1 MKVFVTSIIPEIG
14 IKILKKNGIEV
25 IQYKNYLPIKKD
37 ELIKKAKGCDALLCL
52 LSNKI
57 DKEIIDALPELKII
71 SNYAVGFNN
80 IDVEHATQKKIWVT
94 NTPDVLTD
102 ATADLA
108 FALLLACARR
118 IVEADQFTRKGKFKI
133 WQSDLM
139 LGKDLKNKTI
149 GIIGAGRIGQ
159 AFGKR
164 TTGFGMKILYYDK
177 KRIPE
182 FEKITGAKFT
192 SLKQL
197 LKKSDFISIHTPL
210 NKETY
215 HLIDKEEFDTMKDGA
230 ILINTARGEVVNEKE
245 LVNALKSGKL
255 FAAGLDVYEF
265 EPKITKD
272 LLKMK
277 NVVLLPHIG
286 SATVET
292 RNKMAELAASNIVR
306 VLKGKNPLTPVNEIR
321 QVKRKK

>member
-1 MKVFVTSIIPEIG
+1 MKVFITAIIPEVAT
-14 IKILKKNGIEV
+14 KILEENGIEV
-25 IQYKNYLPIKKD
+25 IQNKSYLPIDKKKF
-37 ELIKKAKGCDALLCL
+37 LNRAKDCDGILCL

-57 DKEIIDALPELKII
+57 DKEIIDGLPKVKVIA
-71 SNYAVGFNN
+71 NYAVGFNN
-80 IDVEHATQKKIWVT
+80 IDVDYATQKKIWVT
-94 NTPDVLTD
+94 NTPDVLTN

-118 IVEADQFTRKGKFKI
+118 IVEADEFTRKGKFKI

-139 LGKDLKNKTI
+139 LGKELNGHTV

-159 AFGKR
+159 AFGRRSK
-164 TTGFGMKILYYDK
+164 GFGMKILYFDK

-182 FEKITGAKFT
+182 FEKETGAKFST
-192 SLKQL
+192 LNQL

-210 NKETY
+210 TKETY
-215 HLIDKEEFDTMKDGA
+215 HLIDKKEFEMMKDGA
-230 ILINTARGEVVNEKE
+230 ILINTARGEIINEKE

-255 FAAGLDVYEF
+255 FSAGLDVYEF

-286 SATVET
+286 SATFET
-292 RNKMAELAASNIVR
+292 RTKMAELAAKNIVN
-306 VLKGKNPLTPVNEIR
+306 VLRGKKPITPVNKI
-321 QVKRKK
+321 

>member
-1 MKVFVTSIIPEIG
+1 MKVFITAIIPEVAT
-14 IKILKKNGIEV
+14 KILEENGIEV
-25 IQYKNYLPIKKD
+25 IQNKSYLPIDKKKF
-37 ELIKKAKGCDALLCL
+37 LNRAKDCDGILCL

-57 DKEIIDALPELKII
+57 DKEIIDGLPKVKVIA
-71 SNYAVGFNN
+71 NYAVGFNN
-80 IDVEHATQKKIWVT
+80 IDVDYATQKKIWVT
-94 NTPDVLTD
+94 NTPDVLTN

-118 IVEADQFTRKGKFKI
+118 IVEADEFTRKGKFKI

-139 LGKDLKNKTI
+139 LGKELNGHTV

-159 AFGKR
+159 AFGRRSK
-164 TTGFGMKILYYDK
+164 GFGMKILYFDK
-177 KRIPE
+177 KRIIE
-182 FEKITGAKFT
+182 FEKETGAKFST
-192 SLKQL
+192 LKQL

-210 NKETY
+210 TKETY
-215 HLIDKEEFDTMKDGA
+215 HLIDKKEFEMMKDGA
-230 ILINTARGEVVNEKE
+230 ILINTARGEIINEKE

-255 FAAGLDVYEF
+255 FSAGLDVYEF

-286 SATVET
+286 SATFET
-292 RNKMAELAASNIVR
+292 RTKMAELAAKNIVN
-306 VLKGKNPLTPVNEIR
+306 VLRGKKPITPVNKI
-321 QVKRKK
+321 

>member
-1 MKVFVTSIIPEIG
+1 MKVFVTSIIPKIG
-14 IKILKKNGIEV
+14 IEILKKEGYNV
-25 IQYKNYLPIKKD
+25 IQFKKYLPIEKNT
-37 ELIKKAKGCDALLCL
+37 LISKAKDCDAILCL

-57 DKEIIDALPELKII
+57 DKEIIDSLPKLKVIA
-71 SNYAVGFNN
+71 NYAVGYNN
-80 IDVEHATQKKIWVT
+80 IDIEYATQKKIWVT

-108 FALLLACARR
+108 FALLLATARR
-118 IVEADQFTRKGKFKI
+118 IVEADKFTREGRFKI

-139 LGKDLKNKTI
+139 LGKDLKGKTI

-182 FEKITGAKFT
+182 FEKETNSKFVNLT
-192 SLKQL
+192 QL

-215 HLIDKEEFDTMKDGA
+215 HLIDKKEFEHIKEGS
-230 ILINTARGEVVNEKE
+230 ILINTSRGEIINEKE

-272 LLKMK
+272 LLRMK

-286 SATVET
+286 SATIET
-292 RNKMAELAASNIVR
+292 RNKMAELAAKNIVR
-306 VLKGKNPLTPVNEIR
+306 VLKGKKPLTPVNSI
-321 QVKRKK
+321 

>member
-1 MKVFVTSIIPEIG
+1 MKVFVSSIIPEIG
-14 IKILKKNGIEV
+14 IEILKKNGIEV
-25 IQYKNYLPIKKD
+25 IQNKSYLPIDKKTF
-37 ELIKKAKGCDALLCL
+37 IKKAQDCDGILVLLA
-52 LSNKI
+52 NKI
-57 DKEIIDALPELKII
+57 DKELMDGLPKLKVI

-80 IDVEHATQKKIWVT
+80 IDVEYATQKKIWVT

-118 IVEADQFTRKGKFKI
+118 IVEADKFTREGKFKI

-139 LGKDLKNKTI
+139 LGKDLKGKTL

-164 TTGFGMKILYYDK
+164 ATGFGMKILYFDK
-177 KRIPE
+177 KRIE
-182 FEKITGAKFT
+182 NFEKETGAKYST
-192 SLKQL
+192 LKQL
-197 LKKSDFISIHTPL
+197 LKNSDFISIHTPL
-210 NKETY
+210 TKETY
-215 HLIDKEEFDTMKDGA
+215 HLIDKEEFDLMKEGS
-230 ILINTARGEVVNEKE
+230 ILINTARGEVINEKE

-255 FAAGLDVYEF
+255 FSAGLDVYEF

-292 RNKMAELAASNIVR
+292 RNKMAELAAMNIVK
-306 VLKGKNPLTPVNEIR
+306 VLKGKKPLTPVNSI
-321 QVKRKK
+321 

>member
-1 MKVFVTSIIPEIG
+1 MKVFITAIIPEVAT
-14 IKILKKNGIEV
+14 KILEENGIEV
-25 IQYKNYLPIKKD
+25 IQNKSYLPIDKKKF
-37 ELIKKAKGCDALLCL
+37 LNRAKNCDGILCL

-57 DKEIIDALPELKII
+57 DKEIIDGLPKVKVIA
-71 SNYAVGFNN
+71 NYAVGFNN
-80 IDVEHATQKKIWVT
+80 IDVDYATQKKIWVT
-94 NTPDVLTD
+94 NTPDVLTN

-118 IVEADQFTRKGKFKI
+118 IVEADEFTRKGKFKI

-139 LGKDLKNKTI
+139 LGKELNGHTV

-159 AFGKR
+159 AFGRRSK
-164 TTGFGMKILYYDK
+164 GFGMKILYFDK

-182 FEKITGAKFT
+182 FEKETGAKFST
-192 SLKQL
+192 LNQL

-210 NKETY
+210 TKETY
-215 HLIDKEEFDTMKDGA
+215 HLIDKKEFEMMKDGA
-230 ILINTARGEVVNEKE
+230 ILINTARGEIINEKE

-255 FAAGLDVYEF
+255 FSAGLDVYEF

-286 SATVET
+286 SATFET
-292 RNKMAELAASNIVR
+292 RTKMAELAAKNIVN
-306 VLKGKNPLTPVNEIR
+306 VLRGKKPITPVNKI
-321 QVKRKK
+321 

>member
-1 MKVFVTSIIPEIG
+1 MKVFVTSIIPELG
-14 IKILKKNGIEV
+14 IKILRDNN
-25 IQYKNYLPIKKD
+25 IQVVQNKSYLPIEKEK
-37 ELIKKAKGCDALLCL
+37 LIRKAKDCDGLLCL

-57 DKEIIDALPELKII
+57 DRDIIDGLPRLKVI

-80 IDVEHATQKKIWVT
+80 IDVDYATEKKIWVT

-108 FALLLACARR
+108 FALLLACSRR
-118 IVEADQFTRKGKFKI
+118 IVEADKFTRDGKFKI

-159 AFGKR
+159 AVGR
-164 TTGFGMKILYYDK
+164 RAVGFGMKILYYDK
-177 KRIPE
+177 KRIIE
-182 FEKITGAKFT
+182 FEKETGAKF
-192 SLKQL
+192 SNLNQL

-210 NKETY
+210 TKETY
-215 HLIDKEEFDTMKDGA
+215 HMIDKEEFKIMKDGA
-230 ILINTARGEVVNEKE
+230 ILINTARGEIVNEKE

-255 FAAGLDVYEF
+255 FSAGLDVYEF
-265 EPKITKD
+265 EPKITRD

-292 RNKMAELAASNIVR
+292 RNKMAELAAKNIIN
-306 VLKGKNPLTPVNEIR
+306 VLKGKRPLTPVNSINR
-321 QVKRKK
+321 GG

>member
-14 IKILKKNGIEV
+14 IEILKKNGIEV
-25 IQYKNYLPIKKD
+25 VQNKNYLPIEKEK
-37 ELIKKAKGCDALLCL
+37 LIKKAKECDALLCL

-57 DKEIIDALPELKII
+57 DKEIIDSLPNLKVIA
-71 SNYAVGFNN
+71 NYAVGFNN
-80 IDVEHATQKKIWVT
+80 IDVEYATQKKIWVT

-118 IVEADQFTRKGKFKI
+118 IVEADKFTREGKFKI

-139 LGKDLKNKTI
+139 LGKDLRGKTI

-159 AFGKR
+159 AFARR
-164 TTGFGMKILYYDK
+164 TKGFEMKILYYDK

-182 FEKITGAKFT
+182 FEKETGAKFST
-192 SLKQL
+192 LNQL

-210 NKETY
+210 TKETY
-215 HLIDKEEFDTMKDGA
+215 HLIDKAQFELMKDGA
-230 ILINTARGEVVNEKE
+230 ILINTARGEVINEKE
-245 LVNALKSGKL
+245 LVSAMKSGKL

-265 EPKITKD
+265 EPKITKE

-286 SATVET
+286 SATTET
-292 RNKMAELAASNIVR
+292 RNKMAELAANNIVR
-306 VLKGKNPLTPVNEIR
+306 VLNGKKPLTPVNEIKN
-321 QVKRKK
+321 VKQ

>member
-1 MKVFVTSIIPEIG
+1 MKVFITAIIPEVAT
-14 IKILKKNGIEV
+14 KILEENGIEV
-25 IQYKNYLPIKKD
+25 IQNKSYLPIDKKK
-37 ELIKKAKGCDALLCL
+37 LLKSAKDCDGILCL

-57 DKEIIDALPELKII
+57 DKEIIDGLPKVKVIAH
-71 SNYAVGFNN
+71 YAVGFNN
-80 IDVEHATQKKIWVT
+80 IDVDYATQKKIWVT
-94 NTPDVLTD
+94 NTPDVLTN

-118 IVEADQFTRKGKFKI
+118 IVEADEFTRKGKFKI

-139 LGKDLKNKTI
+139 LGKELNGHTV

-159 AFGKR
+159 AFGRRSK
-164 TTGFGMKILYYDK
+164 GFGMKILYFDK

-182 FEKITGAKFT
+182 FEKETGAKFST
-192 SLKQL
+192 LNQL

-210 NKETY
+210 TKETY
-215 HLIDKEEFDTMKDGA
+215 HLIDKKEFEMMKDGA
-230 ILINTARGEVVNEKE
+230 ILINTARGEIINEKE

-255 FAAGLDVYEF
+255 FSAGLDVYEF

-286 SATVET
+286 SATFET
-292 RNKMAELAASNIVR
+292 RTKMAELAAKNIVN
-306 VLKGKNPLTPVNEIR
+306 VLRGKKPITPVNKI
-321 QVKRKK
+321 

>member
-1 MKVFVTSIIPEIG
+1 MKVFVTSIIPE
-14 IKILKKNGIEV
+14 LGIEILRDNN
-25 IQYKNYLPIKKD
+25 IQVVQNKSYLPIEKKK
-37 ELIKKAKGCDALLCL
+37 LIRKAKDCDGLLCL

-57 DKEIIDALPELKII
+57 DRDIIDGLPRLKVI

-80 IDVEHATQKKIWVT
+80 IDVDYATEKKIWVT

-108 FALLLACARR
+108 FALLLACSRR
-118 IVEADQFTRKGKFKI
+118 IVEADKFTRDGKFKI

-159 AFGKR
+159 AVGR
-164 TTGFGMKILYYDK
+164 RAVGFGMKILYYDK
-177 KRIPE
+177 KRIIE
-182 FEKITGAKFT
+182 FEKETGAKF
-192 SLKQL
+192 SNLNQL

-210 NKETY
+210 TKETY
-215 HLIDKEEFDTMKDGA
+215 HMIDKEEFKIMKDGA
-230 ILINTARGEVVNEKE
+230 ILINTARGEIVNEKE

-255 FAAGLDVYEF
+255 FSAGLDVYEF
-265 EPKITKD
+265 EPKITRD

-292 RNKMAELAASNIVR
+292 RNKMAELAAKNIIN
-306 VLKGKNPLTPVNEIR
+306 VLKGRRPLTPVNSINR
-321 QVKRKK
+321 GG

>member
-1 MKVFVTSIIPEIG
+1 MKVFITAIIPEVAT
-14 IKILKKNGIEV
+14 KILEENGIEV
-25 IQYKNYLPIKKD
+25 IQNKSYLPIDKKKF
-37 ELIKKAKGCDALLCL
+37 LNSAKDCDGILCL

-57 DKEIIDALPELKII
+57 DKEIIDGLPKVKVIA
-71 SNYAVGFNN
+71 NYAVGFNN
-80 IDVEHATQKKIWVT
+80 IDVDYATQKKIWVT
-94 NTPDVLTD
+94 NTPDVLTN

-118 IVEADQFTRKGKFKI
+118 IVEADEFTRKGKFKI

-139 LGKDLKNKTI
+139 LGKELNGHTV

-159 AFGKR
+159 AFGRRSK
-164 TTGFGMKILYYDK
+164 GFGMKILYFDK

-182 FEKITGAKFT
+182 FEKETGAKFST
-192 SLKQL
+192 LNQL

-210 NKETY
+210 TKETY
-215 HLIDKEEFDTMKDGA
+215 HLIDKKEFEMMKDGA
-230 ILINTARGEVVNEKE
+230 ILINTARGEIINEKE

-255 FAAGLDVYEF
+255 FSAGLDVYEF

-286 SATVET
+286 SATFET
-292 RNKMAELAASNIVR
+292 RTKMAELAANNIVN
-306 VLKGKNPLTPVNEIR
+306 VLRGKKPITPVNKI
-321 QVKRKK
+321 

>member
-1 MKVFVTSIIPEIG
+1 MKVFVTSIIPELG
-14 IKILKKNGIEV
+14 IKILRDNN
-25 IQYKNYLPIKKD
+25 IQVVQNKSYLPIEKEK
-37 ELIKKAKGCDALLCL
+37 LIRKAKDCDGLLCL

-57 DKEIIDALPELKII
+57 DRDIIDGLPRLKVI

-80 IDVEHATQKKIWVT
+80 IDVDYATEKKIWVT

-108 FALLLACARR
+108 FALLLACSRR
-118 IVEADQFTRKGKFKI
+118 IVEADKFTRDGKFKI

-159 AFGKR
+159 AVGR
-164 TTGFGMKILYYDK
+164 RAVGFGMKILYYDK
-177 KRIPE
+177 KRIIE
-182 FEKITGAKFT
+182 FEKETGAKF
-192 SLKQL
+192 SNLNQL

-210 NKETY
+210 TKETY
-215 HLIDKEEFDTMKDGA
+215 HMIDKEEFKIMKDGA
-230 ILINTARGEVVNEKE
+230 ILINTARGEIVNEKE

-255 FAAGLDVYEF
+255 FSAGLDVYEF
-265 EPKITKD
+265 EPKITRD

-292 RNKMAELAASNIVR
+292 RNKMAELAAKNIIN
-306 VLKGKNPLTPVNEIR
+306 VLKGRRPLTPVNSINR
-321 QVKRKK
+321 GG

>member
-1 MKVFVTSIIPEIG
+1 MKVFITAIIPEVAT
-14 IKILKKNGIEV
+14 KILEENGIEV
-25 IQYKNYLPIKKD
+25 IQNKSYLPIDKKKF
-37 ELIKKAKGCDALLCL
+37 LNRAKDCDGILCL

-57 DKEIIDALPELKII
+57 DKEIIDGLPKVKVIA
-71 SNYAVGFNN
+71 NYAVGFNN
-80 IDVEHATQKKIWVT
+80 IDVDYATQKKIWVT
-94 NTPDVLTD
+94 NTPDVLTN

-118 IVEADQFTRKGKFKI
+118 IVEADEFTRKGKFKI

-139 LGKDLKNKTI
+139 LGKELNGHTV

-159 AFGKR
+159 AFGRRSK
-164 TTGFGMKILYYDK
+164 GFGMKILYFDK
-177 KRIPE
+177 KRIPK
-182 FEKITGAKFT
+182 FEKETGAKFST
-192 SLKQL
+192 LNQL

-210 NKETY
+210 TKETY
-215 HLIDKEEFDTMKDGA
+215 HLIDKKEFEMMKDGA
-230 ILINTARGEVVNEKE
+230 ILINTARGEIINEKE

-255 FAAGLDVYEF
+255 FSAGLDVYEF

-286 SATVET
+286 SATFET
-292 RNKMAELAASNIVR
+292 RTKMAELAAKNIVN
-306 VLKGKNPLTPVNEIR
+306 VLRGKKPITPVNKI
-321 QVKRKK
+321 

>member
-14 IKILKKNGIEV
+14 IEILKKEGIEV
-25 IQYKNYLPIKKD
+25 VQYKSYLPIEKD
-37 ELIKKAKGCDALLCL
+37 KLISKAKNCDAILCL

-57 DKEIIDALPELKII
+57 DKEIIESLPKLKVI
-71 SNYAVGFNN
+71 SNYAVGYNN
-80 IDVEHATQKKIWVT
+80 IDVEYATQRKIWVT

-102 ATADLA
+102 STADLA
-108 FALLLACARR
+108 FALLLATARR
-118 IVEADQFTRKGKFKI
+118 IVEADKFTRDGRFKI

-139 LGKDLKNKTI
+139 LGKDLKGKTI

-177 KRIPE
+177 KRVLQ
-182 FEKITGAKFT
+182 FENETGAKFV
-192 SLKQL
+192 SLNQL

-210 NKETY
+210 TDETY
-215 HLIDKEEFDTMKDGA
+215 HMIDKKEFSIMKDGA
-230 ILINTARGEVVNEKE
+230 ILINTARGEIVNEKE

-272 LLKMK
+272 LLKMN

-292 RNKMAELAASNIVR
+292 RNKMSELAAKNIVR
-306 VLKGKNPLTPVNEIR
+306 VLKGKKPITPVNSI
-321 QVKRKK
+321 

>member
-1 MKVFVTSIIPEIG
+1 
-14 IKILKKNGIEV
+14 
-25 IQYKNYLPIKKD
+25 
-37 ELIKKAKGCDALLCL
+37 
-52 LSNKI
+52 
-57 DKEIIDALPELKII
+57 
-71 SNYAVGFNN
+71 
-80 IDVEHATQKKIWVT
+80 VT
-94 NTPDVLTD
+94 NTPDVLTN

-118 IVEADQFTRKGKFKI
+118 IVEADEFTRKGKFKI

-139 LGKDLKNKTI
+139 LGKELNGHTV

-159 AFGKR
+159 AFGRRSK
-164 TTGFGMKILYYDK
+164 GFGMKILYFDK

-182 FEKITGAKFT
+182 FEKETGAKFST
-192 SLKQL
+192 LNQL

-210 NKETY
+210 TKETY
-215 HLIDKEEFDTMKDGA
+215 HLIDKKEFEMMKDGA
-230 ILINTARGEVVNEKE
+230 ILINTARGEIINEKE

-255 FAAGLDVYEF
+255 FSAGLDVYEF

-286 SATVET
+286 SATFET
-292 RNKMAELAASNIVR
+292 RTKMAELAAKNIVN
-306 VLKGKNPLTPVNEIR
+306 VLRGKKPITPVNKI
-321 QVKRKK
+321 

>member
-1 MKVFVTSIIPEIG
+1 MKVFITAIIPEVAT
-14 IKILKKNGIEV
+14 KILEENGIEV
-25 IQYKNYLPIKKD
+25 IQNKSYLPIDKKKF
-37 ELIKKAKGCDALLCL
+37 LNRAKDCDGILCL

-57 DKEIIDALPELKII
+57 DKEIIDGLPKVKVIA
-71 SNYAVGFNN
+71 NYAVGFNN
-80 IDVEHATQKKIWVT
+80 IDVDYATQKKIWVT
-94 NTPDVLTD
+94 NTPDVLTN

-118 IVEADQFTRKGKFKI
+118 IVEADEFTRKGKFKI

-139 LGKDLKNKTI
+139 LGKELNGHTV

-159 AFGKR
+159 AFGRRSK
-164 TTGFGMKILYYDK
+164 GFGMKILYFDK
-177 KRIPE
+177 KRIIE
-182 FEKITGAKFT
+182 FEKETGAKFST
-192 SLKQL
+192 LNQL

-210 NKETY
+210 TKETY
-215 HLIDKEEFDTMKDGA
+215 HLIDKKEFEMMKDGA
-230 ILINTARGEVVNEKE
+230 ILINTARGEIINEKE

-255 FAAGLDVYEF
+255 FSAGLDVYEF

-286 SATVET
+286 SATFET
-292 RNKMAELAASNIVR
+292 RTKMAELAAKNIVN
-306 VLKGKNPLTPVNEIR
+306 VLRGKKPITPVNKI
-321 QVKRKK
+321 

>member
-14 IKILKKNGIEV
+14 IEILKKNGIEV
-25 IQYKNYLPIKKD
+25 VQNKNYMPIEKEK
-37 ELIKKAKGCDALLCL
+37 LIRKAKECDALLCL

-57 DKEIIDALPELKII
+57 DKEIIDSLPNLKVIA
-71 SNYAVGFNN
+71 NYAVGFNN
-80 IDVEHATQKKIWVT
+80 IDVEYATQKKIWVT

-118 IVEADQFTRKGKFKI
+118 IVEADKFTREGKFKI

-139 LGKDLKNKTI
+139 LGKDLRGKTI

-159 AFGKR
+159 AFARR
-164 TTGFGMKILYYDK
+164 TKGFEMKILYYDK

-182 FEKITGAKFT
+182 FEKETGAKFST
-192 SLKQL
+192 LNQL

-210 NKETY
+210 TKETY
-215 HLIDKEEFDTMKDGA
+215 HLIDKAQFELMKAGA
-230 ILINTARGEVVNEKE
+230 ILINTARGEVINERE

-265 EPKITKD
+265 EPKITKE

-286 SATVET
+286 SATTET
-292 RNKMAELAASNIVR
+292 RNKMAELAANNIVR
-306 VLKGKNPLTPVNEIR
+306 VLKGKKPLTPVNEIKN
-321 QVKRKK
+321 VKQ

>member
-1 MKVFVTSIIPEIG
+1 MKVFITAIIPEVAT
-14 IKILKKNGIEV
+14 KILEENGIEV
-25 IQYKNYLPIKKD
+25 IQNKSYLPIDKKKFLNRTKD
-37 ELIKKAKGCDALLCL
+37 CDGILCL

-57 DKEIIDALPELKII
+57 DKEIIDGLPKVKVIA
-71 SNYAVGFNN
+71 NYAVGFNN
-80 IDVEHATQKKIWVT
+80 IDVDYATQKKIWVT
-94 NTPDVLTD
+94 NTPDVLTN

-118 IVEADQFTRKGKFKI
+118 IVEADEFTRKGKFKI

-139 LGKDLKNKTI
+139 LGKELNGHTV

-159 AFGKR
+159 AFGRRSK
-164 TTGFGMKILYYDK
+164 GFGMKILYFDK
-177 KRIPE
+177 KRIIE
-182 FEKITGAKFT
+182 FEKETGAKFLT
-192 SLKQL
+192 LNQL

-210 NKETY
+210 TKETY
-215 HLIDKEEFDTMKDGA
+215 HLIDKKEFEMMKDGA
-230 ILINTARGEVVNEKE
+230 ILINTARGEIINEKE

-255 FAAGLDVYEF
+255 FSAGLDVYEF

-286 SATVET
+286 SATFET
-292 RNKMAELAASNIVR
+292 RTKMAELAAKNIVN
-306 VLKGKNPLTPVNEIR
+306 VLRGKKPITPVNKI
-321 QVKRKK
+321 

>member
-1 MKVFVTSIIPEIG
+1 MKVFITAIIPEVAT
-14 IKILKKNGIEV
+14 KILEENGIEV
-25 IQYKNYLPIKKD
+25 IQNKSYLPIDKKK
-37 ELIKKAKGCDALLCL
+37 LLKSAKDCDGILCL

-57 DKEIIDALPELKII
+57 DKEIIDGLPKVKVIA
-71 SNYAVGFNN
+71 NYAVGFNN
-80 IDVEHATQKKIWVT
+80 IDVDYATQKKIWVT
-94 NTPDVLTD
+94 NTPDVLTN

-118 IVEADQFTRKGKFKI
+118 IVEADEFTRKGKFKI

-139 LGKDLKNKTI
+139 LGKELNGHTV

-159 AFGKR
+159 AFGRRSK
-164 TTGFGMKILYYDK
+164 GFGMKILYFDK

-182 FEKITGAKFT
+182 FEKETGAKFST
-192 SLKQL
+192 LNQL

-210 NKETY
+210 TKETY
-215 HLIDKEEFDTMKDGA
+215 HLIDKKEFEMMKDGA
-230 ILINTARGEVVNEKE
+230 ILINTARGEIINEKE

-255 FAAGLDVYEF
+255 FSAGLDVYEF

-286 SATVET
+286 SATFET
-292 RNKMAELAASNIVR
+292 RTKMAELAAKNIVN
-306 VLKGKNPLTPVNEIR
+306 VLRGKKPITPVNKI
-321 QVKRKK
+321 

>member
-1 MKVFVTSIIPEIG
+1 MKAFVTSIIPEIG
-14 IKILKKNGIEV
+14 IEILKKNGIEV
-25 IQYKNYLPIKKD
+25 NQNKSYLPIEKEKF
-37 ELIKKAKGCDALLCL
+37 IRKAKDCDALLCL

-57 DKEIIDALPELKII
+57 DQEIIDALPKLKVIA
-71 SNYAVGFNN
+71 NYAVGFNN
-80 IDVEHATQKKIWVT
+80 IDVEYATQKKIWVT

-118 IVEADQFTRKGKFKI
+118 IVEADQFTREGKFKI

-139 LGKDLKNKTI
+139 LGKDLKGRTI

-159 AFGKR
+159 AFGRR
-164 TTGFGMKILYYDK
+164 TKGFDMKILYFDK
-177 KRIPE
+177 NRNIK
-182 FEKITGAKFT
+182 FEKETGAKFT
-192 SLKQL
+192 TLKQL

-210 NKETY
+210 TKETY
-215 HLIDKEEFDTMKDGA
+215 HLIDKDEFTLMKDGA
-230 ILINTARGEVVNEKE
+230 VLVNTARGEVINEKE
-245 LVNALKSGKL
+245 LVKALKSGKL

-265 EPKITKD
+265 EPKITSD

-286 SATVET
+286 SATIET
-292 RNKMAELAASNIVR
+292 RNKMAELAANNIVR
-306 VLKGKNPLTPVNEIR
+306 VLKGKKPITPVNDLISS
-321 QVKRKK
+321 K

>member
-1 MKVFVTSIIPEIG
+1 MRAFVTSIIPEIG
-14 IKILKKNGIEV
+14 IEILKKNKIEV
-25 IQYKNYLPIKKD
+25 VQNKSYLPIEKEK
-37 ELIKKAKGCDALLCL
+37 LIKKAKNCDAILCL

-57 DKEIIDALPELKII
+57 DKEIIDALPQLKII

-80 IDVEHATQKKIWVT
+80 IDVKYATERNIWVT

-108 FALLLACARR
+108 FALLLTCARR
-118 IVEADQFTRKGKFKI
+118 IVEADKFTRDGKFKI

-139 LGKDLKNKTI
+139 LGKDLKGKTI

-159 AFGKR
+159 ALGKR
-164 TTGFGMKILYYDK
+164 TMGFGMKILYYDK
-177 KRIPE
+177 KKIPE
-182 FEKITGAKFT
+182 FEKVTGAKSA

-215 HLIDKEEFDTMKDGA
+215 HLIDKKEFNTMKDGA

-245 LVNALKSGKL
+245 LVKSLKSGKL

-265 EPKITKD
+265 EPEITCD

-292 RNKMAELAASNIVR
+292 RNKMAELAANNIVR
-306 VLKGKNPLTPVNEIR
+306 VLNGKSPLTPVNKIR
-321 QVKRKK
+321 RIKTKK

>member
-1 MKVFVTSIIPEIG
+1 MKVFITAIIPEVAT
-14 IKILKKNGIEV
+14 KILEENGIEV
-25 IQYKNYLPIKKD
+25 IQNKSYLPIDKKKF
-37 ELIKKAKGCDALLCL
+37 LNRAKDCDGILCL

-57 DKEIIDALPELKII
+57 DKEIIDGLPKVKVIA
-71 SNYAVGFNN
+71 NYAVGFNN
-80 IDVEHATQKKIWVT
+80 IDVDYATQKKIWVT
-94 NTPDVLTD
+94 NTPDVLTN

-118 IVEADQFTRKGKFKI
+118 IVEADEFTRKGKFKI

-139 LGKDLKNKTI
+139 LGKELNDHTV

-159 AFGKR
+159 AFGRRSK
-164 TTGFGMKILYYDK
+164 GFGMKILYFDK

-182 FEKITGAKFT
+182 FEKETGAKFST
-192 SLKQL
+192 LKQL

-210 NKETY
+210 TKETY
-215 HLIDKEEFDTMKDGA
+215 HLIDKKEFEIMKDGA
-230 ILINTARGEVVNEKE
+230 ILINTARGEIINEKE

-255 FAAGLDVYEF
+255 FSAGLDVYEF

-286 SATVET
+286 SATFET
-292 RNKMAELAASNIVR
+292 RTKMAELAAKNIVN
-306 VLKGKNPLTPVNEIR
+306 VLRGKKPITPVNKI
-321 QVKRKK
+321 

>member
-1 MKVFVTSIIPEIG
+1 MKVFITSIIPEVG
-14 IKILKKNGIEV
+14 IELLKKNDIEV
-25 IQYKNYLPIKKD
+25 IQNKSYLPLEKEK
-37 ELIKKAKGCDALLCL
+37 LIKKAKDCDALLCL

-57 DKEIIDALPELKII
+57 DREIIDALPNLKVI

-80 IDVEHATQKKIWVT
+80 IDVEYATQKGIWVT

-118 IVEADQFTRKGKFKI
+118 IVEADKFTREGKFKM

-139 LGKDLKNKTI
+139 LGKDLKGKTV

-164 TTGFGMKILYYDK
+164 AKGFEMKILYYDK
-177 KRIPE
+177 KRIQK
-182 FEKITGAKFT
+182 FEEETGAKFS
-192 SLKQL
+192 SLSQL
-197 LKKSDFISIHTPL
+197 LKKSDFISLHTPL
-210 NKETY
+210 TKETY
-215 HLIDKEEFDTMKDGA
+215 HLIDKKEFNLMKDGA

-255 FAAGLDVYEF
+255 FSAGLDVYEF

-286 SATVET
+286 SATIET
-292 RNKMAELAASNIVR
+292 RNKMAELAANNIIR
-306 VLKGKNPLTPVNEIR
+306 VLLGKKPLTPVN
-321 QVKRKK
+321 KL

>member
-1 MKVFVTSIIPEIG
+1 MKVFITAIIPEIA
-14 IKILKKNGIEV
+14 IKFLKENGIEV
-25 IQYKNYLPIKKD
+25 IQNKDYLPIDNKKF
-37 ELIKKAKGCDALLCL
+37 LNKAKDCDGILCL

-57 DKEIIDALPELKII
+57 DKEIIDGLPKLKVIA
-71 SNYAVGFNN
+71 NYAVGFNN
-80 IDVEHATQKKIWVT
+80 IDIEYATQKKIWVT
-94 NTPDVLTD
+94 NTPDVLTN

-118 IVEADQFTRKGKFKI
+118 IIEADEFTRKGKFKI

-139 LGKDLKNKTI
+139 LGKELNGHTV

-159 AFGKR
+159 AFGRRAK
-164 TTGFGMKILYYDK
+164 GFGMKILYFDK

-182 FEKITGAKFT
+182 FEKETGAKFST
-192 SLKQL
+192 LNQL
-197 LKKSDFISIHTPL
+197 IKKSDFISIHTPL
-210 NKETY
+210 TKETY
-215 HLIDKEEFDTMKDGA
+215 HLIDKKEFEMMKDGA
-230 ILINTARGEVVNEKE
+230 ILINTARGEIINEKE

-255 FAAGLDVYEF
+255 FSAGLDVYEF

-286 SATVET
+286 SATFET
-292 RNKMAELAASNIVR
+292 RIKMAELAAKNIVN
-306 VLKGKNPLTPVNEIR
+306 VLKGKKPITPVNKIR
-321 QVKRKK
+321 